1 MRYWRSGGQGAE
13 AIRFVVRLDVG
24 DEIISCLTEL
34 QAAERFGFA
43 QVTGL
48 GAADEVEIGVFDT
61 VAKAYHGNAFRGTF
75 EITNLTANL
84 TMMDG
89 KPYVH
94 AHMTFGDGEGRAY
107 GGHLTRAR
115 ISATGELL
123 VLGWRDIRPE
133 ADVDRR
139 FHEAVGL
146 NLLEFPGK

>member
-13 AIRFVVRLDVG
+13 TVRYVVRLDVG
-24 DEIISCLTEL
+24 DEIIACLTEL

-48 GAADEVEIGVFDT
+48 GAADEVEIGVFDP
-61 VAKAYHGNAFRGTF
+61 VAKRYHGNAFRGAF

-84 TMMDG
+84 SMMDG

-94 AHMTFGDGEGRAY
+94 AHMTFGDGEGHAH

-133 ADVDRR
+133 TDVDRR
-139 FHEAVGL
+139 FSEQVGL
-146 NLLEFPGK
+146 NLLRFAGE